1 MEEEQQNEGEV
12 IDVDAQNIEEYEVSY
27 NDDSD
32 EHVLD

>member
-12 IDVDAQNIEEYEVSY
+12 IDVDAQNIEEYVESY
-27 NDDSD
+27 YDDSD